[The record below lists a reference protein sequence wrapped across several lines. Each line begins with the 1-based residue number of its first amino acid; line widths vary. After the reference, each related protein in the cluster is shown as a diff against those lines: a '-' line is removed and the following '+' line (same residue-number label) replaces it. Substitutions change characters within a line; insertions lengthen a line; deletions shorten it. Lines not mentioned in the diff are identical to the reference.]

1 MSVCRHPLFLI
12 MLAVTVGVLG
22 GCPCRVDTRE
32 SIRRELESRAPAGN
46 TSRVT
51 VAYTLDPPDTTVAE
65 PEGTPPPETR
75 VAEPGESPPPKY
87 MEQPRAPLG
96 DVPVP
101 LLSEADQM
109 ALVADIQAL
118 REGLDEL
125 RRKVAFLEH
134 NAQVV
139 TTGTVARLTEE
150 NRQLRRELQRLYTG
164 GGMAGGVPDARAG
177 GFLAGPDTS
186 DRDVADLSEPHPPL
200 PPVMAVA
207 GNPPGGLP
215 YAVVKE
221 WGVSPGEA
229 AGNPGAVSSKG
240 MVCAVPPSATEED
253 LRLLAS
259 RLRDE
264 HGMYDRY
271 TIDVFDD
278 PEAAR
283 RYVEE
288 NALPGARRVLSVVK
302 DPATGRDGAVLFRN
316 GEEIGLTG
324 E

>member
-1 MSVCRHPLFLI
+1 M
-12 MLAVTVGVLG
+12 
-22 GCPCRVDTRE
+22 
-32 SIRRELESRAPAGN
+32 
-46 TSRVT
+46 T
-51 VAYTLDPPDTTVAE
+51 VAYDRDLPEPTDAE
-65 PEGTPPPETR
+65 LGEAPLSVPAD
-75 VAEPGESPPPKY
+75 AEPGETSPLETTAVELGGLSLPEPQDQPPV
-87 MEQPRAPLG
+87 PLG
-96 DVPVP
+96 DVAVP
-101 LLSEADQM
+101 LLSESDQM

-118 REGLDEL
+118 RDGIDEL

-164 GGMAGGVPDARAG
+164 GGTTGVTPGARAG
-177 GFLAGPDTS
+177 GFLAGQDTA
-186 DRDVADLSEPHPPL
+186 DRDAAYPEPELPL

-207 GNPPGGLP
+207 GNTLGDLP
-215 YAVVKE
+215 FTVVKE

-229 AGNPGAVSSKG
+229 AKNPGAMSSKG

-253 LRLLAS
+253 LRLLAA

-288 NALPGARRVLSVVK
+288 NALPGTRRVLSVVK
-302 DPATGRDGAVLFRN
+302 DPATGRDGAVMFRN
-316 GEEIGLTG
+316 GEEVGLTL